1 MFEPFTGLNP
11 VQYNPYT
18 EPLWKAAMSQYEKI
32 MAPAEQTIAG
42 KLKNYI
48 SEIRDSPQQVKY

>member
-1 MFEPFTGLNP
+1 
-11 VQYNPYT
+11 
-18 EPLWKAAMSQYEKI
+18 MSQYEKI